1 MKILVAI
8 LLPILISQV
17 VCQSGSGFGELEDED
32 LGRDHHRFSQNLK
45 SRIYFLETLF
55 VLFFLKVSL
64 FRKQIFLF
72 SFEPKTERNYSLIS
86 ALASKKRSDQKNKH
100 TLYY

>member
-32 LGRDHHRFSQNLK
+32 LGRAHHMFSQILK
-45 SRIYFLETLF
+45 LRIYFRETLF
-55 VLFFLKVSL
+55 VICFLKVS
-64 FRKQIFLF
+64 
-72 SFEPKTERNYSLIS
+72 
-86 ALASKKRSDQKNKH
+86 
-100 TLYY
+100 